1 MWRMCN
7 NQELRSMGRVRS
19 KSKGAAQH
27 GGDVQQ
33 KGEQNAHFE
42 AFDYSSLVL
51 S

>member
-1 MWRMCN
+1 MG
-7 NQELRSMGRVRS
+7 ELRS

-42 AFDYSSLVL
+42 AFDYSSLDL
-51 S
+51 N